1 MKKLLFFLSFYLGA
15 VSCGCTLG
23 FIISLTMG
31 ANVNVDTII
40 GFFIAFVICLWT
52 HLYVRHKIA
61 SDESDFAEPELDLQ
75 DFVDSMIAKDTEE
88 KEIHFY
94 KDYPYDVPNDVL
106 LITHNGT
113 KWSVENSVKV
123 IHTTA
128 LTMLSFDL
136 LDDGYRIFLHE
147 NDKVLECKPGMDG
160 TEKEIR
166 RAHNILRIVVA
177 GVFDNYFYEN
187 KTENSNESCDERC
200 PGSEQETGE
209 NNYDDNK

>member
-1 MKKLLFFLSFYLGA
+1 MKKFLFFLSFYLGA

-23 FIISLTMG
+23 LLISLAIG
-31 ANVNVDTII
+31 GSVNVDAIF
-40 GFFIAFVICLWT
+40 GFFMVFVICLWT
-52 HLYVRHKIA
+52 HLYVRYKIA
-61 SDESDFAEPELDLQ
+61 SDDFDFAEPELDLQ
-75 DFVDSMIAKDTEE
+75 DFVDAMIAKDDQ

-113 KWSVENSVKV
+113 KWAVENSVKV

-128 LTMLSFDL
+128 LTVLSFDL
-136 LDDGYRIFLHE
+136 IDDGYKIYLHE
-147 NDKVLECKPGMDG
+147 NNRVLVCRPGMDG
-160 TEKEIR
+160 TEKDVR
-166 RAHNILRIVVA
+166 RVHNILRMVVA

-187 KTENSNESCDERC
+187 ETENSNESCDERC

>member
-1 MKKLLFFLSFYLGA
+1 MKKLLFFLSYYLGA

-31 ANVNVDTII
+31 ANVNVGIII
-40 GFFIAFVICLWT
+40 GFFMAFVICLWT
-52 HLYVRHKIA
+52 HLYVRYKIA
-61 SDESDFAEPELDLQ
+61 SDDFDSAEPELDLQ
-75 DFVDSMIAKDTEE
+75 DFVDSMIAKDAEE

-113 KWSVENSVKV
+113 KWAVENSVKV

-128 LTMLSFDL
+128 LTVLSFDL
-136 LDDGYRIFLHE
+136 IDDGYKIYLHE
-147 NDKVLECKPGMDG
+147 NNRVLECRPGMDG
-160 TEKEIR
+160 TEKDVR
-166 RAHNILRIVVA
+166 RVHNILRMVVA

-187 KTENSNESCDERC
+187 ETENSNESCDERC
-200 PGSEQETGE
+200 PGSEQETGK

>member
-113 KWSVENSVKV
+113 KWAVENSVKV

-147 NDKVLECKPGMDG
+147 NDKVLECKPGMEG
-160 TEKEIR
+160 TEKDIR
-166 RAHNILRIVVA
+166 YEHNIFKLIR
-177 GVFDNYFYEN
+177 GRYFDNYFNEKPYLD
-187 KTENSNESCDERC
+187 NSEFDWGHNVKHN
-200 PGSEQETGE
+200 SEEL
-209 NNYDDNK
+209 